1 MKSGHDQERN
11 RNTPLSVW
19 SAGRRFLWAAMLVL
33 ASIGVSAGPAWA
45 QNIQASPASLAT
57 TVVKGQSATLTLN
70 LQKTGTDSHNWEPK
84 ATVPWISLTP
94 NTGSI
99 NTITTELDQ
108 MKIAINSSSMA
119 LGANSGLIYIWD
131 TAPGVSRLISVPVM
145 VTVTQG
151 KTPPPPP
158 PTPPS
163 PPPTPPSPPRPSPPP
178 PTPPSPPQPSPPPA
192 PPSPPPTLNSNIT
205 AFPAALS
212 ATLAKGQNTT
222 LTLNLQKA
230 GTDPHNWEP
239 KATVPWI
246 SLTPNP
252 GSINTITTE
261 LDQVKVMVNTANM
274 PMGNSSGVIYIWDT
288 APGLSRLISVPVM
301 VSVTQG
307 KTPPPSPPTPPSPP
321 PTPPSPPRPSPPPPT
336 PPSPPQPSPPP
347 APPTPLP
354 TPPSP
359 PDLQSNI
366 TASPPALSA
375 TVAKGQGAT
384 LTINLQ
390 KTGSNPHNWEPTS
403 SVPWLSLSPN
413 YGSVNTITTEL
424 DQVRV
429 TINSGNL
436 TVGTNQAMVYI
447 WETAPGLSRL
457 VTVPLTVIVTPGG
470 TNPQP
475 SPPPNP
481 PMDPNAEV
489 KPSPPP
495 IPPVLVNGVA
505 TVTWTANSEADLAGY
520 KLYVGTTSGVYTRTI
535 DAGNAT
541 AYAITLPKGVTYF
554 FSVTAYD
561 RSGNESARSGEFSRS
576 LF

>member
-1 MKSGHDQERN
+1 M
-11 RNTPLSVW
+11 
-19 SAGRRFLWAAMLVL
+19 
-33 ASIGVSAGPAWA
+33 
-45 QNIQASPASLAT
+45 
-57 TVVKGQSATLTLN
+57 
-70 LQKTGTDSHNWEPK
+70 
-84 ATVPWISLTP
+84 
-94 NTGSI
+94 
-99 NTITTELDQ
+99 
-108 MKIAINSSSMA
+108 
-119 LGANSGLIYIWD
+119 
-131 TAPGVSRLISVPVM
+131 
-145 VTVTQG
+145 
-151 KTPPPPP
+151 
-158 PTPPS
+158 
-163 PPPTPPSPPRPSPPP
+163 
-178 PTPPSPPQPSPPPA
+178 
-192 PPSPPPTLNSNIT
+192 
-205 AFPAALS
+205 
-212 ATLAKGQNTT
+212 
-222 LTLNLQKA
+222 
-230 GTDPHNWEP
+230 
-239 KATVPWI
+239 
-246 SLTPNP
+246 
-252 GSINTITTE
+252 
-261 LDQVKVMVNTANM
+261 
-274 PMGNSSGVIYIWDT
+274 
-288 APGLSRLISVPVM
+288 
-301 VSVTQG
+301 
-307 KTPPPSPPTPPSPP
+307 
-321 PTPPSPPRPSPPPPT
+321 
-336 PPSPPQPSPPP
+336 
-347 APPTPLP
+347 
-354 TPPSP
+354 
-359 PDLQSNI
+359 
-366 TASPPALSA
+366 
-375 TVAKGQGAT
+375 AKGQGAT